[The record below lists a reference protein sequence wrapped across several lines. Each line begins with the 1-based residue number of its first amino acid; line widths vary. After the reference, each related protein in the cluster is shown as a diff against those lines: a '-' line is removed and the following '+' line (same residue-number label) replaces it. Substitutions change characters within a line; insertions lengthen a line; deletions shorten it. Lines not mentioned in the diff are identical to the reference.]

1 MEPVGSSEAE
11 FLLLRLNRTPER
23 PDDFGYQV
31 LTAGAGGFFILGT
44 VLLMPLKTT
53 GRGPSPVTRA
63 LLRFLSRPIQVKSTG

>member
-1 MEPVGSSEAE
+1 MGRKMEPVGSSEAE
-11 FLLLRLNRTPER
+11 FLLLRLNRTPDR

-53 GRGPSPVTRA
+53 GRGPISSDTIPPPV
-63 LLRFLSRPIQVKSTG
+63 P

>member
-1 MEPVGSSEAE
+1 MGRKMEPVGSSEAE
-11 FLLLRLNRTPER
+11 FLPLRLNRTPDR

-53 GRGPSPVTRA
+53 GRGPISSDTSPPPV
-63 LLRFLSRPIQVKSTG
+63 P